1 VLNFYKTQAPVW
13 SRMLEAMTGFADN
26 HTELAKD
33 IAAAA
38 AMAELERIHASTT
51 PYAQVNKIEALLA
64 TVDKVNDNL
73 AAERRTKALEVIDSK
88 IVEATQ
94 ALDAAQ
100 AEAALRNTVLK
111 PLQDLKLQLAGLSS
125 IPRILFLQNR
135 AGDLLDEVMDKLAQA
150 EKAKAPTP
158 PLGDTTTTT
167 QTGEKTSLPP
177 TAPPAPKSRPIKVV
191 RSTEVGG
198 KTYLESESDVDD
210 YLALLKAELL
220 AVIQSGQRARI
231 Q

>member
-1 VLNFYKTQAPVW
+1 
-13 SRMLEAMTGFADN
+13 MLEAMTGFADN

-33 IAAAA
+33 TAAAA
-38 AMAELERIHASTT
+38 AMAELERIHASKA
-51 PYAQVNKIEALLA
+51 PYGQVNKIEALLA
-64 TVDKVNDNL
+64 TVDKVNDTL
-73 AAERRTKALEVIDSK
+73 AAERRTKALEAIDSK
-88 IVEATQ
+88 IAEATL
-94 ALDAAQ
+94 ALEIVQ
-100 AEAALRNTVLK
+100 AEAALRNAVLK
-111 PLQDLKLQLAGLSS
+111 PLQDLKTQLSGLSS

-150 EKAKAPTP
+150 EKSKTPTP
-158 PLGDTTTTT
+158 PVGDTKTPD

-177 TAPPAPKSRPIKVV
+177 TAPPAPQSRPIKVV

>member
-1 VLNFYKTQAPVW
+1 
-13 SRMLEAMTGFADN
+13 
-26 HTELAKD
+26 
-33 IAAAA
+33 
-38 AMAELERIHASTT
+38 LERIHAHKT

-64 TVDKVNDNL
+64 TVEKVNDSL
-73 AAERRTKALEVIDSK
+73 AAGRRAKAIEAIDSK
-88 IVEATQ
+88 ITEASQ

-150 EKAKAPTP
+150 EKAKTPPPTP
-158 PLGDTTTTT
+158 PSGDNGKPN
-167 QTGEKTSLPP
+167 QTSEKTHLAPP
-177 TAPPAPKSRPIKVV
+177 APPAPKSRPIKVIRV
-191 RSTEVGG
+191 ADLGG
-198 KTYLESESDVDD
+198 KTYLESEAEVDD
-210 YLALLKAELL
+210 YLQKLRLTLLD
-220 AVIQSGQRARI
+220 VIESGQKARL

>member
-1 VLNFYKTQAPVW
+1 
-13 SRMLEAMTGFADN
+13 MLEAMTGFADN

-33 IAAAA
+33 PAAAA
-38 AMAELERIHASTT
+38 AMAELERIHASKT
-51 PYAQVNKIEALLA
+51 PYGQVNKIESLLA

-73 AAERRTKALEVIDSK
+73 AAERRTKALEAIDSK
-88 IVEATQ
+88 IAEAAQ

-100 AEAALRNTVLK
+100 AEAALRNAVLK

-150 EKAKAPTP
+150 EKAKAPAP
-158 PLGDTTTTT
+158 PPPFGDSGKPN
-167 QTGEKTSLPP
+167 QTDENTHS
-177 TAPPAPKSRPIKVV
+177 APPAPPAPQLRPIKVIRV
-191 RSTEVGG
+191 ADLGG
-198 KTYLESESDVDD
+198 KTYLESEAEVDD
-210 YLALLKAELL
+210 YLEKLKAALMS
-220 AVIQSGQRARI
+220 VVKSGQKARL